1 MVVKQ
6 GEELSYV
13 EDQGT
18 SVSSFCPSWS
28 YNVCKYNTS
37 ISGRLGFKIS
47 KLAQVNKVVGH
58 YNELKSLSNYFF
70 DKFSKSIE
78 KYYWTERFRA
88 IVWQLAQFGDDNC
101 CGHLE
106 VIGLIAERDICI
118 SYVDD
123 FGKTHIVFDDEFPV
137 SPCQF
142 VRAWGR
148 SVSTFFDSW
157 FEFEFR
163 ERVPGMVRFVS

>member
-1 MVVKQ
+1 M
-6 GEELSYV
+6 
-13 EDQGT
+13 
-18 SVSSFCPSWS
+18 
-28 YNVCKYNTS
+28 CKYDTS
-37 ISGRLGFKIS
+37 IGGRLGFKTS
-47 KLAQVNKVVGH
+47 KLAQVNEVVGY

-88 IVWQLAQFGDDNC
+88 IVRRLAQFGDDNC

-106 VIGLIAERDICI
+106 VIGLIAERDTCI

-123 FGKTHIVFDDEFPV
+123 FEETHIVFDDEFPV
-137 SPCQF
+137 LPCQF

-148 SVSTFFDSW
+148 SV
-157 FEFEFR
+157 
-163 ERVPGMVRFVS
+163 GIFVNS